1 MELDNLIEKLVKRI
15 KELPDYTK
23 TTLIQL
29 MDEEEHLN
37 FNMEEIFSVYTKI
50 KNICESEDVWLIS
63 NSTREFTRNTEF
75 YESEKRKL
83 QNF

>member
-50 KNICESEDVWLIS
+50 KNICESEDVLLIS

>member
-50 KNICESEDVWLIS
+50 KNICENEDVWLIS

-83 QNF
+83 QKF

>member
-83 QNF
+83 